1 MSDGCRFKTLPHT
14 KARPRMNN
22 TRDKRRR
29 KRRRRSR
36 KKKTKR
42 WRMTKRRGRNWD
54 HIEILLRSYVSTQSA
69 STNEQRDARFQA
81 EWRAGLQIKS

>member
-42 WRMTKRRGRNWD
+42 WRMTKRRGRN
-54 HIEILLRSYVSTQSA
+54 
-69 STNEQRDARFQA
+69 
-81 EWRAGLQIKS
+81 